1 MSTTT
6 KRKPRIVIEREHHA
20 IPVEDTFI
28 VAWFFQGTFLAAR
41 CGHDGDGIAAVQRSI
56 LAEYPEI
63 ERVSI
68 PIGRALPSHQAWDSA
83 QRASARRVAEKVYA
97 ARDRRAAFR
106 RIQRQ
111 ASDRIDDRP
120 VRERSTVVDSAPAPV
135 APGPR
140 LNWRVWDARM
150 PRASALHVHATS
162 SMTARLAFCERLGLS
177 GAMPDLRAEFI
188 PAR

>member
-1 MSTTT
+1 MS
-6 KRKPRIVIEREHHA
+6 KREQQTVA
-20 IPVEDTFI
+20 VEDTFI
-28 VAWFFQGTFLAAR
+28 VAWFFEGSFLAAR
-41 CGHDGDGIAAVQRSI
+41 CGHDADGVAAVQRSI
-56 LAEYPEI
+56 LAEYPEV

-68 PIGRALPSHQAWDSA
+68 PIGRALPSHQPWDTE

-97 ARDRRAAFR
+97 ARDQRAAFR

-111 ASDRIDDRP
+111 ASDRLDDRP
-120 VRERSTVVDSAPAPV
+120 VRQRSVRVADAPV
-135 APGPR
+135 AAAPGPR

-177 GAMPDLRAEFI
+177 GALPDLRAEFI
-188 PAR
+188 PAH